1 MLLRVK
7 LFAAMRDL
15 AGDDSADVELP
26 DSATV
31 GDLRRELGKQLPL
44 ARTLLN
50 RSGVAVNQDI
60 AENDRPLQASDE
72 VAVIPPVSGG

>member
-1 MLLRVK
+1 MTIRVK

-15 AGDDSADVELP
+15 AGDDSANVELP
-26 DSATV
+26 DGATV

-44 ARTLLN
+44 ARSLLN
-50 RSGVAVNQDI
+50 RSGIAVNQDV
-60 AENDRPLQASDE
+60 AENDRPLQATDE

>member
-1 MLLRVK
+1 MLIRVK

-15 AGDDSADVELP
+15 TGDKVAEVELP
-26 DSATV
+26 DGATV

-44 ARTLLN
+44 ARSLLT
-50 RSGVAVNQDI
+50 RSAIAVNHDV
-60 AENDRPLQASDE
+60 AENERPLEATDE

>member
-1 MLLRVK
+1 MLIRVK

-15 AGDDSADVELP
+15 TGDEVAEVELP
-26 DSATV
+26 DGATV

-44 ARTLLN
+44 ARTLLT
-50 RSGVAVNQDI
+50 RSAIAVNHDV

-72 VAVIPPVSGG
+72 VAAIPPVSGG